1 MQDPRKRK
9 APAQVDLARAG
20 EALDMRNQPGKD
32 VDLQSL
38 GALQAVALR
47 NDHRIEL
54 IKVATV
60 SIVCIVFAISLGFS
74 LYQSQSADRAALLK
88 ELQPY
93 FIALLSFAGGAAAG
107 RLTPRGR

>member
-1 MQDPRKRK
+1 MPDPREHR
-9 APAQVDLARAG
+9 APAEVDLARTG
-20 EALDMRNQPGKD
+20 ETLDVRSHPGKD
-32 VDLQSL
+32 VDLRAL

-47 NDHRIEL
+47 NDHQIQL

-60 SIVCIVFAISLGFS
+60 SVVCLIFAISLGVS

-107 RLTPRGR
+107 RLAPRDR

>member
-1 MQDPRKRK
+1 MSSPEEHK
-9 APAQVDLARAG
+9 APAQIDLASIGNA
-20 EALDMRNQPGKD
+20 ADVRNRPPNE
-32 VDLQSL
+32 VNLQAVV
-38 GALQAVALR
+38 ALQAVALR
-47 NDHRIEL
+47 NDHQIQL

-60 SIVCIVFAISLGFS
+60 AVVCVIFAASLGVS

-107 RLTPRGR
+107 RLAPRDR